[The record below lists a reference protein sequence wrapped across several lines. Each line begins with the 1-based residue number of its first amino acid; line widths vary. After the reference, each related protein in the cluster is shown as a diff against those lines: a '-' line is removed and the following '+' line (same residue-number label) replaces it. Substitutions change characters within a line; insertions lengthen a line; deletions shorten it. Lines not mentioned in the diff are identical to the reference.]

1 MDIHEFVL
9 PARAVDAALLPY
21 FRPQWRQ
28 SMLKRDGTWIDHA
41 PSLFSTSQGQF
52 ALGYFVQGDLSK
64 MERLCLEQAALCTL
78 KESRE
83 ALLKVAL
90 DYRTAAEAQRRASI
104 C

>member
-1 MDIHEFVL
+1 VL
-9 PARAVDAALLPY
+9 RTVAVDAALLPH
-21 FRPQWRQ
+21 FRPQWQQ
-28 SMLKRDGTWIDHA
+28 SMLERQGALIDHA
-41 PSLFSTSQGQF
+41 RSLFSTSQGQF